1 MNRKHRCSRTIPTL
15 LGLLQAA
22 PSRFTQHG
30 IRRLALML
38 VLVVFPLLA
47 ACGAP
52 AATAQQELP
61 TPTPLPPDPALERP
75 TYKVERGTIERL
87 LEVNGRITPV
97 DLVRLG
103 FRRAGRVNI
112 VNVKRGDVVKA
123 GDVLAELQQEEAL
136 DELRE
141 AEDTVVQAQRDL
153 ADAQKAQ
160 AKQIKQAQLAV
171 DNAQEDLKRL
181 LPGGDDDPIRQAQQ
195 ALEQAQREAAKS
207 GDSGS
212 EAKTNAEYA
221 LLKAAEAVQDA
232 QKGYSKAWWDWDWV
246 QKYGTDPVATVP
258 VSGTEKLGH
267 RKLNDQE
274 KEEFK
279 DKLTQAERTLR
290 EAERSVVQAQRD
302 LDEARQAE
310 IDGNGDANTKVQ
322 DAQRELDRL
331 LNGNGNKDLINAKRA
346 VEDAQLEL
354 EEARQESF
362 NSQQKAVENAQRAL
376 EKARKKVEDG
386 RVIAPQAGEVLT
398 LAIGEGDQ
406 AEEFT
411 PVIEI
416 ADPSQLEVAVE
427 LGGDQMRQL
436 AEGQPAEVS
445 LLSRPDVIMPAVIRL
460 MPSPYGSGGSG
471 AVQEQ
476 DRTTRIQVSDTKGQE
491 LAPGSVAKIQI
502 VLERKENALWLPPDA
517 VRAFEGRRFVVVRQ
531 GDRERRVTV
540 KIGIET
546 EDRLEILEG
555 VEAGDV
561 IVGQ

>member
-1 MNRKHRCSRTIPTL
+1 MNRKLCLAFVVLAML
-15 LGLLQAA
+15 L
-22 PSRFTQHG
+22 
-30 IRRLALML
+30 
-38 VLVVFPLLA
+38 PLLT

-52 AATAQQELP
+52 AATAQQEPP

-75 TYKVERGTIERL
+75 TYKVESGTIERL

-97 DLVRLG
+97 DLVRLA
-103 FRRAGRVNI
+103 FHRSGRINTVS
-112 VNVKRGDVVKA
+112 VKRGDIVKA

-141 AEDTVVQAQRDL
+141 AEDTVVQAKRDL

-160 AKQIKQAQLAV
+160 AKKIKQAQLALE
-171 DNAQEDLKRL
+171 NANEDLKQL
-181 LPGGDDDPIRQAQQ
+181 LPGGDDDPIRKAQQ
-195 ALEQAQREAAKS
+195 ALELAQREANKT

-221 LLKAAEAVQDA
+221 LLKAAEGVQDA
-232 QKGYSKAWWDWDWV
+232 QKAYSKAWWDWDWV

-258 VSGTEKLGH
+258 ISGSEKLAH

-290 EAERSVVQAQRD
+290 EAERGVVQAQRD
-302 LDEARQAE
+302 LDEARRAE
-310 IDGNGDANTKVQ
+310 IDGIGDANTKVQ
-322 DAQRELDRL
+322 DAQRDLDRL
-331 LNGNGNKDLINAKRA
+331 LNGNGNKELIAARRA
-346 VEDAQLEL
+346 VEDAQLGL
-354 EEARQESF
+354 DEARQEGF

-376 EKARKKVEDG
+376 EKAQKKVEDG
-386 RVIAPQAGEVLT
+386 RVIAPQAGEVLSV
-398 LAIGEGDQ
+398 AIGEGDQ

-411 PVIEI
+411 PVFEI

-491 LAPGSVAKIQI
+491 LVPGSVAKIRI
-502 VLERKENALWLPPDA
+502 VLERKENVLWLPPEA

-531 GDRERRVTV
+531 GDRERRVTIKV
-540 KIGIET
+540 GIET
-546 EDRLEILEG
+546 EERIEILEG
-555 VEAGDV
+555 VKAGDV